1 MPTTRPRHMI
11 TESDRIADA
20 LSVAE
25 TIWPELAHDRSALLR
40 KILETGIDELQA
52 RVSQRRAARLAAVAE
67 SAGLFT
73 DVWPANWREELRDEW
88 PA

>member
-1 MPTTRPRHMI
+1 MI

-25 TIWPELAHDRSALLR
+25 TIWPELAQDRAALLR
-40 KILETGIDELQA
+40 KILETGIETLEA
-52 RVSQRRAARLAAVAE
+52 RISDRGAARLAAVE
-67 SAGLFT
+67 QSAGLLT
-73 DVWPANWREELRDEW
+73 DVWPANWRAELRDEW

>member
-1 MPTTRPRHMI
+1 MI
-11 TESDRIADA
+11 TESDRITDA

-25 TIWPELAHDRSALLR
+25 TIWPELAHDRASLLR
-40 KILETGIDELQA
+40 KILETGIDALDA
-52 RVSQRRAARLAAVAE
+52 RISDARAARLAAVDQ
-67 SAGLFT
+67 SAGLLT